1 MKTPHL
7 ATAILAATAMMGGS
21 HAAPMEY
28 TLRPDTSNSIYAPPR
43 RTSSRSKG
51 RVAQNQRQRRKD
63 KRRAWAAGNR
73 KAFLG

>member
-1 MKTPHL
+1 M
-7 ATAILAATAMMGGS
+7 LAAATMMGGS
-21 HAAPMEY
+21 QAATEY
-28 TLRPDTSNSIYAPPR
+28 TLRPSPDMSNAIYAAPR
-43 RTSSRSKG
+43 RSSSRSKG